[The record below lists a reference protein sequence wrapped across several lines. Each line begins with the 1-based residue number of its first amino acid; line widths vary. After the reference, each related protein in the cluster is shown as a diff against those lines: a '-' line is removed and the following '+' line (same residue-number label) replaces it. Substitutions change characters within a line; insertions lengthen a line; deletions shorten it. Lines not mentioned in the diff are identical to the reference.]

1 MQSSS
6 RNSCPSANALDSHKK
21 ETAKLRKTLQKQDI
35 APIITEAI
43 IQLLEHSRKGY
54 CDLNLRNVVA
64 TDEMRE
70 LTRNTMANQ
79 LSTGITYFLQ
89 GYITKHWVV
98 IQNLYRKHADFND
111 DNTFW
116 ARSVIAGMWEYS
128 VSMWTSR
135 CEHVNGKTDASM
147 RITKIK
153 EIVKMINEHL
163 KRTKSNPD
171 HNVQQ
176 LRRNIARSLGNANVM
191 SLQTWLRMI
200 RTVKECKLQDKNQE
214 RIPELR
220 AQPMSR
226 FLVRR

>member
-1 MQSSS
+1 MTVEINCLQLIETVYTWALSS
-6 RNSCPSANALDSHKK
+6 PSI
-21 ETAKLRKTLQKQDI
+21 RKTLQKQDT

-43 IQLLEHSRKGY
+43 IQLLEHSCKGY

-70 LTRNTMANQ
+70 LTRNTMSNQ
-79 LSTGITYFLQ
+79 LSIGITYFLQ
-89 GYITKHWVV
+89 GYITKQWVV
-98 IQNLYRKHADFND
+98 IQNLYRKQEDFND
-111 DNTFW
+111 DNTSW
-116 ARSVIAGMWEYS
+116 ARSVIAGIWEYS

-135 CEHVNGKTDASM
+135 CEHVNGKTDASLK
-147 RITKIK
+147 ITNRK

-176 LRRNIARSLGNANVM
+176 LYRNIARSLRNANVM
-191 SLQTWLRMI
+191 PLQTWLRMI
-200 RTVKECKLQDKNQE
+200 RTVKECKLQDKNHE

-220 AQPMSR
+220 AQPITR
-226 FLVRR
+226 FLERR